1 MTQVSAALGS
11 VTHRPSAAPDTAVRL
26 RSDGDHAGS
35 VRRPHAP
42 DVESLLR
49 AQPHGSLVTSLR
61 ALAGSG
67 TLPAL
72 HSARRAVQQLDAVD
86 YEVSVDVR
94 GVAADT
100 LFEIAWTPVTAVVDL
115 MLDWDL
121 LELEITRTELAEWLD
136 VEVVVALRALNR
148 LGRYAGVTV
157 VEPAGHDDEVR
168 VWLDLDDCPLTST
181 VPGALTGPA

>member
-1 MTQVSAALGS
+1 MQVSTAPGA
-11 VTHRPSAAPDTAVRL
+11 VARRPSTVPDAAVRL
-26 RSDGDHAGS
+26 RSDDHRAGS
-35 VRRPHAP
+35 VRRPDSQ

-49 AQPHGSLVTSLR
+49 DQPGGRLVTSLR
-61 ALAGSG
+61 ALAGSS

-72 HSARRAVQQLDAVD
+72 HGARRAVQQLDAVD

-94 GVAADT
+94 EVAAET

-121 LELEITRTELAEWLD
+121 LELEITPTELAEWLD
-136 VEVVVALRALNR
+136 VEVVVALRALDR
-148 LGRYAGVTV
+148 LARYAGVTV
-157 VEPAGHDDEVR
+157 AEPAGDSDEVR
-168 VWLDLDDCPLTST
+168 VWLDLDDCPLTSS